1 MKLIAKKAWQSGLQI
16 SAALLF
22 VIALGTEARSE
33 SLVQPFIDAEVPGA
47 EPVGSGRFSVLF
59 WDVYAATLFAP
70 EGKWQ
75 ANSPYALSLT
85 YLRDFDGEDIASRS
99 VKEMRRQSGVSRAD
113 LDRWLPLMRD
123 LFPDVTSGDT
133 LTGVY
138 LDNGSARFYLNGSL
152 LGDINAPGF
161 ASRFFAIWL
170 GEQTSEPEFRNKL
183 LAGVAK

>member
-1 MKLIAKKAWQSGLQI
+1 M
-16 SAALLF
+16 
-22 VIALGTEARSE
+22 
-33 SLVQPFIDAEVPGA
+33 
-47 EPVGSGRFSVLF
+47 GSGRFSVLF
-59 WDVYAATLFAP
+59 WDVYDATLFAP

-152 LGDINAPGF
+152 LGDIEAPGF